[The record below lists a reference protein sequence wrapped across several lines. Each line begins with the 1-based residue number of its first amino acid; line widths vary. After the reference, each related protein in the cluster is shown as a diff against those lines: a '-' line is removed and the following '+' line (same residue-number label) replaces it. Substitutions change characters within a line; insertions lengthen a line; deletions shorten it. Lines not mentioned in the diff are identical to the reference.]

1 MHKLIINSLTKTY
14 SNGVKALDNVSL
26 EIENGM
32 FGLLGPNG
40 AGKSSLMRTLA
51 TLQEADS
58 GTATL
63 NDIDILNQPKEL
75 RKNLG
80 YLPQEFG
87 VYPRITAEQL
97 LNHMAVLKGITN
109 SRERKELVKYLLDK
123 VNLYD
128 KRNKNVKGFS
138 GGMKQRVGIAQA
150 LIGNPNLIIV
160 DEPTAGLDP
169 LERQRF
175 LDILSRAGDNKIII
189 LSTHII
195 EDVRDLC
202 TDMGVMGEGKLIVRG
217 APEDLIKN
225 IKGQVWIKQIDND
238 QEVEKLKIE
247 MQVLSTRRLRG
258 ATVVTVLNPSKP
270 NKSWKSKDILLE
282 DAYFAYLNGFM
293 SNKD

>member
-1 MHKLIINSLTKTY
+1 MHKLKINNLSKTY

-160 DEPTAGLDP
+160 DEPTAGHFVPHQPRGGSD
-169 LERQRF
+169 
-175 LDILSRAGDNKIII
+175 
-189 LSTHII
+189 STIQH
-195 EDVRDLC
+195 
-202 TDMGVMGEGKLIVRG
+202 G
-217 APEDLIKN
+217 
-225 IKGQVWIKQIDND
+225 
-238 QEVEKLKIE
+238 
-247 MQVLSTRRLRG
+247 
-258 ATVVTVLNPSKP
+258 
-270 NKSWKSKDILLE
+270 
-282 DAYFAYLNGFM
+282 
-293 SNKD
+293 